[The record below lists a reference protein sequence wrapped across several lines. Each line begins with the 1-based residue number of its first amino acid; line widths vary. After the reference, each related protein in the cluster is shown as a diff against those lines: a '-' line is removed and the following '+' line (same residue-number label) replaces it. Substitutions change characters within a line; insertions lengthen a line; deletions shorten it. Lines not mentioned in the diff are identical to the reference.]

1 MTFPIKE
8 RIITELFIDKK
19 QWVNIQKGDKET
31 DQENIWPLG
40 RRVNWKGEKSKAWMK
55 TLWEPVWND
64 LHYYKEGKT
73 N

>member
-31 DQENIWPLG
+31 DQENI
-40 RRVNWKGEKSKAWMK
+40 
-55 TLWEPVWND
+55 
-64 LHYYKEGKT
+64 
-73 N
+73 